1 MEQIFEFFN
10 ELLGTENWPARW
22 VCGRWTPFH
31 GWMYIVADILI
42 WAAYFTI
49 PIILIKFIRQKK
61 NIPLTGV
68 FLLFGAFILMCGL
81 THLLDA
87 LMFYWPAYRLSSLL
101 RMATAII
108 SWFTVFALFKV
119 MPQALKLKTSKE
131 FEAELEERKRMES
144 ELRLSESRFKALLD
158 SAPEAILV
166 LDKSLKIVSGNKN
179 FSALFNKSLTHVSQI
194 EITSLFEENQAEVIQ
209 DQITQSAEGKT
220 TVISQVKVN
229 SQLKNNQ
236 FVEIRVSKIGID
248 DAVNFMLLIR
258 DISAQ
263 IEHEESLKIAKERAE
278 QNAQLKQE
286 FLANMSHEIRTPMN
300 SIIGFSRMILT
311 RDIDTEL
318 KEIAEIIYESTE
330 DLLVI
335 VNDILDFS
343 KMESGKMK
351 LEPRNFLVREK
362 LNRIQKMFRLKAEE
376 KGLNF
381 SLKVNNSVPEAL
393 FGDEVRFGQVLN
405 NLVSNAI
412 KFTNKGSVNIT
423 VDATSINE
431 KSCNLEIKV
440 IDTGSG
446 IPDKKLNDVFESFV
460 QIEGRLDRTQ
470 GGTGLG
476 LAIVKKIAKLLGGE
490 IHVESKMGEGTIFTI
505 NLPFEIGDVKKAS
518 TYMIT
523 KDTEAINLSGVKV
536 LMAEDNRNNQILVKK
551 ICKDW
556 KVDLTIV
563 SNGQEAV
570 DAVKQDDYHLILM
583 DIQMPV
589 MDGEMATQI
598 INEMPDKNHIPIVA
612 LTAHVLEKEVSR
624 LQNLGMKGYL
634 FKPFK
639 PIDLVQTI
647 NEFNISKDI

>member
-31 GWMYIVADILI
+31 GWMYIVSDILI

-49 PIILIKFIRQKK
+49 PVILIKFIRQKK
-61 NIPLTGV
+61 DIPLTGV
-68 FLLFGAFILMCGL
+68 FLLFGGFILMCGL

-119 MPQALKLKTSKE
+119 MPQAMKLKTSNE
-131 FEAELEERKRMES
+131 FEVELEERKKVES

-166 LDKSLKIVSGNKN
+166 LNKSMEINSVNRS
-179 FSALFNKSLTHVSQI
+179 FSELFNTSLINPTEVKLI
-194 EITSLFEENQAEVIQ
+194 SLFENEQSGVII
-209 DQITQSAEGKT
+209 DQIKNSVEGKT
-220 TVISQVKVN
+220 TIINKVRVN
-229 SQLKNNQ
+229 NQLKNNQ
-236 FVEIRVSKIGID
+236 FVEIRVSKIGKD
-248 DAVNFMLLIR
+248 DSMNYMLLIR

-263 IEHEESLKIAKERAE
+263 MEHEDNLKLGKERAE

-311 RDIDTEL
+311 RDIDDEL

-351 LEPRNFLVREK
+351 LEPKNFLLREK

-376 KGLNF
+376 KGLDF
-381 SLKVNNSVPEAL
+381 SLKVNNVVPEAL

-412 KFTNKGSVNIT
+412 KFTNTGSVNIT
-423 VDATSINE
+423 VDALSVNE
-431 KSCNLEIKV
+431 KNCTLEIKV

-460 QIEGRLDRTQ
+460 QVEGRLDRTQ

-476 LAIVKKIAKLLGGE
+476 LAIVKKITKLLGGE
-490 IHVESKMGEGTIFTI
+490 IKIESKMGAGTTFTI
-505 NLPFEIGDVKKAS
+505 SLPFEIGDVKKAS
-518 TYMIT
+518 AYMVT
-523 KDTEAINLSGVKV
+523 KPTETISLSGVKV

-556 KVDLTIV
+556 GVDLTIV

-570 DAVKQDDYHLILM
+570 EAVQQNEYDLILM

-589 MDGEMATQI
+589 MDGEMATKI
-598 INEMPDKNHIPIVA
+598 INDMPDKNHIPIVA

-624 LQNLGMKGYL
+624 LQKLGMKGYL

-639 PIDLVQTI
+639 PIDLVQII
-647 NEFNISKDI
+647 NEFNISKNI